1 VYRDEQLKPADEIA
15 KCSYDSGSPTS
26 VSKQRKIT
34 ESIMPV
40 LAAPPAYAS
49 YPAAAGSCK
58 QEGIGTEV
66 VSSDMDLGCFDV
78 DPSAF
83 MDICRTISGCES
95 SLEFQK
101 CLSEYERDSCDL
113 NFTSGELTCLSVSD
127 VNDAVAEK
135 LPAAQQSSVDSG
147 SSVQNATFAS
157 QAFQPLHGEMK
168 YVNPPF
174 SVPTVPVDNYS
185 VQPWHQ
191 SSQLQEPV
199 MQHLQLLLASLP
211 TQQPDSAELLKY
223 YQMMQMK
230 HRPSLKMQLQSYDN
244 QNPSRTQ
251 GIPQPQQP
259 QRNELQSYY
268 PADVSAQHVQ
278 PYVMAEEQQTWS
290 HPEWQMSAHCTQQPA
305 QHQLY
310 PCQFVPA
317 SVGAYDHSVK
327 KEMPLSVIVSSATHT
342 TARPHQQMLS
352 VCSENNGQALPSQY
366 SNATLVT
373 PTCQSQS
380 TINWQMN
387 W

>member
-1 VYRDEQLKPADEIA
+1 
-15 KCSYDSGSPTS
+15 
-26 VSKQRKIT
+26 
-34 ESIMPV
+34 
-40 LAAPPAYAS
+40 
-49 YPAAAGSCK
+49 
-58 QEGIGTEV
+58 
-66 VSSDMDLGCFDV
+66 
-78 DPSAF
+78 
-83 MDICRTISGCES
+83 
-95 SLEFQK
+95 
-101 CLSEYERDSCDL
+101 
-113 NFTSGELTCLSVSD
+113 
-127 VNDAVAEK
+127 
-135 LPAAQQSSVDSG
+135 
-147 SSVQNATFAS
+147 
-157 QAFQPLHGEMK
+157 
-168 YVNPPF
+168 
-174 SVPTVPVDNYS
+174 
-185 VQPWHQ
+185 
-191 SSQLQEPV
+191 
-199 MQHLQLLLASLP
+199 
-211 TQQPDSAELLKY
+211 
-223 YQMMQMK
+223 MK

-387 W
+387 WWMIPHATFIVWPVVVMYLYAMPVVNVTFEHYNITLQFICWCTVRYTHMHVRDILLIA